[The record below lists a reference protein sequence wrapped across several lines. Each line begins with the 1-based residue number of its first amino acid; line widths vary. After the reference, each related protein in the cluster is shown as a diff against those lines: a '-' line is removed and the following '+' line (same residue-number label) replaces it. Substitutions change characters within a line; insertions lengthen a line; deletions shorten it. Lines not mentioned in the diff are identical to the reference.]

1 MQKSSHHRTVF
12 DIKMLAR
19 CTESVKFFADML
31 INNDYTTHEQC
42 CRVMIHKFYHGQEVV
57 FYEGTVGSTFYIIL
71 KGSVGVYIP
80 EKKTSNQVKS
90 PELPTPSIDSPR
102 AKRSSIMN
110 FPLEHATS
118 FKFKLLRMNTHKEEK
133 ISSSG
138 KITSMV
144 FDQKNHG
151 NENSENPE
159 RVTSLTSARLRDS
172 MTTPLIKERMD
183 QDMTRVKILTQ
194 GMAFGELALLD
205 NKPRAATIICE
216 EDCHF
221 AILEKKS
228 FLEILSISQTK

>member
-1 MQKSSHHRTVF
+1 M
-12 DIKMLAR
+12 MAR

-42 CRVMIHKFYHGQEVV
+42 CRVMIHKFYHAHEVV
-57 FYEGTVGSTFYIIL
+57 FCEGNVGTTFYIIL

-80 EKKTSNQVKS
+80 EKKTTTQTKS
-90 PELPTPSIDSPR
+90 PELPSPTVDSP
-102 AKRSSIMN
+102 KNKKNSIVN

-138 KITSMV
+138 KIPSMV
-144 FDQKNHG
+144 FDPKNHG
-151 NENSENPE
+151 NENSGENNTE
-159 RVTSLTSARLRDS
+159 RVTSLTSARLRES
-172 MTTPLIKERMD
+172 MTTPLIKERID

-228 FLEILSISQTK
+228 FLEILSI